1 MGLIAMRGGY
11 YYFRHFQDSFQQPKY
26 TVGTSPGRLLIDQRP
41 ASDPLQLHRFQA
53 IISRTELDFN
63 KTLHFQLE
71 KNISHI
77 IQSSNLILI

>member
-1 MGLIAMRGGY
+1 M
-11 YYFRHFQDSFQQPKY
+11 
-26 TVGTSPGRLLIDQRP
+26 GTSPGRLLIDQRP

-53 IISRTELDFN
+53 IISRTELDFK

-77 IQSSNLILI
+77 IRRT